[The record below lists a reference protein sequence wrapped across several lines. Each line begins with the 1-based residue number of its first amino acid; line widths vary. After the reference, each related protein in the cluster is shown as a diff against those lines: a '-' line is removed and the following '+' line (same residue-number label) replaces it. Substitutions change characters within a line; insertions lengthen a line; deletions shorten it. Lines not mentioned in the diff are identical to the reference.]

1 MHCTNCG
8 TALSTGTSFCANCGT
23 PAVSAAA
30 PSAPQYAPQP
40 VPASNYNYAPQP
52 TNSPDGLA
60 IAALVVSVAMLFI
73 SAGTLSFIGAILGHV
88 SLSNIKKT
96 GKGGRGLAL
105 SGVIIGWSV
114 TALWILGIILLVAVA
129 AGGFNSYYSNY

>member
-1 MHCTNCG
+1 M
-8 TALSTGTSFCANCGT
+8 
-23 PAVSAAA
+23 
-30 PSAPQYAPQP
+30 
-40 VPASNYNYAPQP
+40 
-52 TNSPDGLA
+52 A

-73 SAGTLSFIGAILGHV
+73 SAGTLSFVGAILGHV

-114 TALWILGIILLVAVA
+114 TALWILAVILIVAVA
-129 AGGFNSYYSNY
+129 SGGYNYYSGY

>member
-8 TALSTGTSFCANCGT
+8 TALSSGTSFCANCGT
-23 PAVSAAA
+23 PSTPTASQY
-30 PSAPQYAPQP
+30 APQYAPQP

-60 IAALVVSVAMLFI
+60 IAALVVSVAMLFV

-105 SGVIIGWSV
+105 SGVIIGWAV
-114 TALWILGIILLVAVA
+114 TALWIIGIAGIFALF
-129 AGGFNSYYSNY
+129 AGGYNSYSGY

>member
-8 TALSTGTSFCANCGT
+8 TALSSGTSFCANCGT
-23 PAVSAAA
+23 PATPSAST
-30 PSAPQYAPQP
+30 SAPQYAPQP
-40 VPASNYNYAPQP
+40 VPASNYAYAQQP
-52 TNSPDGLA
+52 TNAPDGLA

-114 TALWILGIILLVAVA
+114 TALWILAVILIVAVA
-129 AGGFNSYYSNY
+129 AGGYNYYSDY